1 MLAGN
6 VAFSTSASVQN
17 ASGPAPQ
24 GCAMEVSAWWVLGA
38 FFTGGY
44 LGALIVALIT
54 MASTDGGTPA
64 EDKDGGRAEATP
76 IARIT
81 V

>member
-1 MLAGN
+1 
-6 VAFSTSASVQN
+6 
-17 ASGPAPQ
+17 
-24 GCAMEVSAWWVLGA
+24 MEVSAWWVLGA